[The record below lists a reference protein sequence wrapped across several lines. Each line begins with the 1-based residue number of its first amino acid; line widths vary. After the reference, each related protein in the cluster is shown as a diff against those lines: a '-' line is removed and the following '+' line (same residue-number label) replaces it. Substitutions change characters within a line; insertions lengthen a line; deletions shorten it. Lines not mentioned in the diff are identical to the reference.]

1 MSKETEKVFRAF
13 DEYMNENGPPES
25 PEELEE
31 MLHVF
36 RGEYDSNTAN
46 RQAVTA
52 DTAETSD
59 DFLELAEYADSQE
72 EALKYAKKS
81 LKLDPDNLDA
91 ETLIAALSAKDP
103 FDLIRKY
110 ESAIKH
116 GNEVM
121 KKQGYFDL
129 DYTGRFWHIH
139 QTRPYMRLRLAYID
153 ALIRACM
160 FDAAIPEA
168 EELLELNDGDN
179 TGIRYT
185 LMSLYAMK
193 GDEDSALDLYE
204 EYEEDSTMMLLPL
217 SLLHYRKND
226 LKNAYGY
233 LKKISKHNPDFR
245 KFLKRAVDQGED
257 LFPENFDPTTYRPDT
272 MDELLV
278 AVFEYDWLYTSV
290 GLFFPWAYEE
300 FAKSRMK
307 KK

>member
-193 GDEDSALDLYE
+193 GDAEKMILRTHTD
-204 EYEEDSTMMLLPL
+204 T
-217 SLLHYRKND
+217 
-226 LKNAYGY
+226 
-233 LKKISKHNPDFR
+233 SK
-245 KFLKRAVDQGED
+245 
-257 LFPENFDPTTYRPDT
+257 
-272 MDELLV
+272 
-278 AVFEYDWLYTSV
+278 
-290 GLFFPWAYEE
+290 
-300 FAKSRMK
+300 
-307 KK
+307 